1 VAKLVS
7 ENSIIREEISSIKN
21 ISSVKSDNAN
31 YGFFFDNVLVL
42 ENASDVT
49 KAKVLPIISQFR
61 NPLFKRPMHEII
73 QARAKRI
80 IDFDFLSY
88 GYTLSY
94 AQIDS

>member
-1 VAKLVS
+1 
-7 ENSIIREEISSIKN
+7 
-21 ISSVKSDNAN
+21 
-31 YGFFFDNVLVL
+31 VLVL

-88 GYTLSY
+88 GYALSY